1 MIRFE
6 FYQNQILKFLHKSK
20 SILVLGASSDEASL
34 FHKLQFRRITLSNI
48 DLAQLKGAEKY
59 KFKKIKI
66 DFRNLFKIKNNSYDY
81 VVVHASIHHTSRP
94 HNVLLEIYRIA
105 KYGILI
111 IESNDSF
118 VMRLSVKLNFS
129 EDFEK
134 SALNENT
141 YTGGG
146 VDGLNIPNYVYRWTE
161 REIKKLFYSYQPDKK
176 INIIF
181 NYQNNIFNEGLS
193 NNSIKK
199 IIITFSYLFLKMI
212 FFLFPKQQNLMSI
225 YIDKKNYKKKIN

>member
-6 FYQNQILKFLHKSK
+6 FYQNQILKFLHKGK

-34 FHKLQFRRITLSNI
+34 FYKLQFRRVTLSNI

-59 KFKKIKI
+59 KFEKKKI
-66 DFRNLFKIKNNSYDY
+66 DFKNLFKIKNNSYDY
-81 VVVHASIHHTSRP
+81 VVVHASIHHTSKP

-134 SALNENT
+134 SALNT
-141 YTGGG
+141 CVKG
-146 VDGLNIPNYVYRWTE
+146 VDGSNIPNYVYRWTE

-181 NYQNNIFNEGLS
+181 NYQDNIFNEGLS

-199 IIITFSYLFLKMI
+199 IIITFSYLFLKII
-212 FFLFPKQQNLMSI
+212 FFLFPKQKNLMSI
-225 YIDKKNYKKKIN
+225 YIDKKNYKERIN

>member
-6 FYQNQILKFLHKSK
+6 FYQNQILKFLNKDK
-20 SILVLGASSDEASL
+20 SILVLGASIDEASL
-34 FHKLQFRRITLSNI
+34 FNKLQFKRVTLSNI

-59 KFKKIKI
+59 KSKKIKI

-94 HNVLLEIYRIA
+94 HNILLEMYRIA
-105 KYGILI
+105 KHGILI
-111 IESNDSF
+111 VESNDSF

-141 YTGGG
+141 YVGG
-146 VDGLNIPNYVYRWTE
+146 VDGSNIPNYVYRWTE

-181 NYQNNIFNEGLS
+181 NYQDNIFNEGLS

-199 IIITFSYLFLKMI
+199 IIITFSYLFLKII

-225 YIDKKNYKKKIN
+225 YIDKKNYKKRIN

>member
-6 FYQNQILKFLHKSK
+6 FYQNQILKFFNKGK

-34 FHKLQFRRITLSNI
+34 FHKLQFKRVTLSNI
-48 DLAQLKGAEKY
+48 DLAQLKGAEKC

-81 VVVHASIHHTSRP
+81 VVVHASIHHTSKP
-94 HNVLLEIYRIA
+94 HNVLLEMYRIA

-134 SALNENT
+134 SALNT
-141 YTGGG
+141 CVKG
-146 VDGLNIPNYVYRWTE
+146 VDGSNIPNYVYRWTE

-181 NYQNNIFNEGLS
+181 NYQDNIFNEGLS

-199 IIITFSYLFLKMI
+199 IIITFSYLFLKII

-225 YIDKKNYKKKIN
+225 YIDKKNYKKRIN

>member
-6 FYQNQILKFLHKSK
+6 FYQNQILKFLNKDK

-34 FHKLQFRRITLSNI
+34 FHKLQFKRVTLSNI

-94 HNVLLEIYRIA
+94 HNILLEMYRIA
-105 KYGILI
+105 KHGILI
-111 IESNDSF
+111 VESNDSF

-141 YTGGG
+141 YVGGC
-146 VDGLNIPNYVYRWTE
+146 
-161 REIKKLFYSYQPDKK
+161 
-176 INIIF
+176 
-181 NYQNNIFNEGLS
+181 
-193 NNSIKK
+193 
-199 IIITFSYLFLKMI
+199 
-212 FFLFPKQQNLMSI
+212 
-225 YIDKKNYKKKIN
+225 

>member
-6 FYQNQILKFLHKSK
+6 FYQNQILKFLHKGK

-34 FHKLQFRRITLSNI
+34 FYKLQFRRVTLSNI

-94 HNVLLEIYRIA
+94 HNILLEMYRIA
-105 KYGILI
+105 KHGILI
-111 IESNDSF
+111 VESNDSF

-134 SALNENT
+134 SALNT
-141 YTGGG
+141 CVKG
-146 VDGLNIPNYVYRWTE
+146 VDGSNIPNYVYRWTE

-181 NYQNNIFNEGLS
+181 NYQNNIFNENLS

-199 IIITFSYLFLKMI
+199 IIITFCYLFLKMI

-225 YIDKKNYKKKIN
+225 YIDKKNYKKRIK